1 MTVAVGKVCHHK
13 AADSRRTN
21 VRVHSRRDLQTF
33 LKDHRMNLSLS
44 VRIAEAPCKTKLN
57 VPLRDLLQLASELGY
72 RAICMRAS
80 AGGIGTPR
88 DELLLM
94 RQEIERAGLRV
105 SMVTADSDV
114 PLNNDRGP
122 DSLQNIRPSLDVA
135 EALDCDLIR
144 VCLKTNEDIEHAR
157 RASDLAADRKIRLA
171 HQCHTTTLF
180 ETVDRSLEVLDKIGR
195 SNFGLIYEPAN
206 LMICGQS
213 YGADTLLKFKPY
225 LMNVYVQNHRLDP
238 AGPADLETWCLGVRR
253 FHHIPIWEPGGVN
266 FAEVASALQQIG
278 YEGCITIHQAYA
290 ELMGPREA
298 AVETARYF
306 RSLGGID

>member
-1 MTVAVGKVCHHK
+1 
-13 AADSRRTN
+13 
-21 VRVHSRRDLQTF
+21 
-33 LKDHRMNLSLS
+33 MNLSLS

-57 VPLRDLLQLASELGY
+57 VPFQDLVQLAAELGY

-80 AGGIGTPR
+80 AAGIGTPR
-88 DELLLM
+88 GTLEQM
-94 RQEIERAGLRV
+94 RSDVERAGLRV

-114 PLNNDRGP
+114 PLNNDHGP
-122 DSLQNIRPSLDVA
+122 DSLQNIGPSLDVA
-135 EALDCDLIR
+135 ESLGCDLIR
-144 VCLKTNEDIEHAR
+144 VCLKTEADIDRAR
-157 RASDLAADRKIRLA
+157 RAADVAAARNVRLA

-180 ETVDRSLEVLDKIGR
+180 ETVDRSLEVLDQIGR

-213 YGADTLLKFKPY
+213 YGLDTLLKFKPH

-238 AGPADLETWCLGVRR
+238 AGPADLETWCLGLRR
-253 FHHIPIWEPGGVN
+253 FHHIPIWETGGVN
-266 FAEVASALQQIG
+266 FTEVVEALQKIG
-278 YEGCITIHQAYA
+278 YKGCITIHQAYA

-306 RSLGGID
+306 RSLGGVS